1 MEIALALGGG
11 GIRGLA
17 HVGVL
22 RSLESLGYK
31 IRAIAGTSAGSI
43 VGALYAAGLST
54 YDMET
59 IFNDAI
65 PEKMFARKIEDGPS
79 LLGLGGMED
88 LLHQVL
94 GNRIFED
101 LPFPFAA
108 SAVDSVTGQE
118 MMLHH
123 GNLIQAVLAS
133 SAVPGIFPPRQ
144 IGSALLMDGGVLDPV
159 PVAIARW
166 LAPELPVVAVVLNQV
181 APQKVDASHP
191 ILPIPIPGP
200 TQLVEQISRMRLAQA
215 FSVFS
220 RSLEISSLM
229 MTELRLQMDR
239 PDVVIRPM
247 VTDYSL
253 LGHYQVDDL
262 VKRGEKAGLEARDNL
277 EQAVSW
283 PNALSRKLRSTL
295 APEPEP
301 ANHDLSV

>member
-17 HVGVL
+17 HVGVI

-43 VGALYAAGLST
+43 VGALYAASLT
-54 YDMET
+54 TQDMQA
-59 IFNDAI
+59 IFNDI
-65 PEKMFARKIEDGPS
+65 VPDRMFARKIEDGPS
-79 LLGLGGMED
+79 LMGLGGMED

-94 GNRIFED
+94 GNRTFED
-101 LPFPFAA
+101 LPFPFATA
-108 SAVDSVTGQE
+108 AVDTASGQE

-123 GNLIQAVLAS
+123 GNLVQAVLAS

-144 IGSALLMDGGVLDPV
+144 IGPALLMDGGVLDPV
-159 PVAIARW
+159 PVSIARW
-166 LAPELPVVAVVLNQV
+166 LAPDLPVVAVVLNQP
-181 APQKVDASHP
+181 APDKADTSHP
-191 ILPIPIPGP
+191 LLPIPIPGP

-229 MTELRLQMDR
+229 MTELRLQIDR
-239 PDVVIRPM
+239 PDVIIRPM

-253 LGHYQVDDL
+253 LGHYNVDDL
-262 VKRGEKAGLEARDNL
+262 VSRGEKAGLEARASL

-283 PNALSRKLRSTL
+283 PSALARKLRSTL
-295 APEPEP
+295 TPEPEP
-301 ANHDLSV
+301 VNHDLNA